1 LRKAAAAAAIFAF
14 GSDLVALLSVAEA
27 LDHVLAHAAPL
38 PADEAPIDEACGRVL
53 AYDLKARRTQPP
65 ADVSAMDGYAVRAT
79 DVAAAPAR
87 LKVIGE
93 VAAGRPFNAAVGP
106 GEAARIFTGGFVPAG
121 ADTVVIQE
129 LTKRDG
135 AWVEVQKAT
144 TKGRNVRVQGLDF
157 RSGET
162 LFGKGHRLSAR
173 DLALAAGM
181 NHPLL
186 PVHRRP
192 KLALFATGDELVAP
206 GIEPGPGQIVY
217 SNGFALAA
225 LARAEG
231 AAVTDLGVVPDN
243 LDETIDAVRRARDL
257 DADILVTTGGA
268 SVGEHDLVGKAFAAE
283 GMALSFWKVAMRP
296 GRPLMHG
303 RLGAMQVLGLPGNPV
318 SSYVCAF
325 LFLVPLIRKLSG
337 RTDLV
342 VPSEPAVL
350 GCDLPENDERA
361 DYMRALLTDG
371 PDGPVATPFPTQ
383 DSSMMAPLAK
393 SGCLVIREP
402 HAPAAKASSACVM
415 VRLDR

>member
-1 LRKAAAAAAIFAF
+1 
-14 GSDLVALLSVAEA
+14 VALISVAQA

-38 PADEAPIDEACGRVL
+38 PADEVPIDAAAGRVL
-53 AYDLKARRTQPP
+53 ATDLKALRTQPP
-65 ADVSAMDGYAVRAT
+65 ADVSAMDGYAVRAD
-79 DVAAAPAR
+79 DVAAVPVR

-93 VAAGRPFNAAVGP
+93 IAAGRPFNAAIGS

-129 LTKRDG
+129 NTERDG
-135 AWVEVQKAT
+135 DWVEVQKAAA
-144 TKGRNVRVQGLDF
+144 KGRNVRPLGLDF
-157 RSGET
+157 RVGDA
-162 LFGKGHRLSAR
+162 LFAKGHRLTAR

-181 NHPLL
+181 NHPLV
-186 PVHRRP
+186 PVHRQP
-192 KLALFATGDELVAP
+192 KVALFATGDELVPP
-206 GIEPGPGQIVY
+206 GTEPGPGQIVY

-231 AAVTDLGVVPDN
+231 AAVVDLGVVADD
-243 LDETIDAVRRARDL
+243 LAATIAAVRRARNR

-268 SVGEHDLVGKAFAAE
+268 SVGEHDLVQKAFAAE

-303 RLGAMQVLGLPGNPV
+303 RLGAMAVLGLPGNPV

-325 LFLVPLIRKLSG
+325 LFLVPLIRKLAG
-337 RTDLV
+337 RADLV
-342 VPSEPAVL
+342 VPTEPAVL

-361 DYMRALLTDG
+361 DYLRSLLKDG

-383 DSSMMAPLAK
+383 DSSMMAPLAQA
-393 SGCLVIREP
+393 GCLVIREP
-402 HAPAAKASSACVM
+402 HAPAAKAGSRCVM